1 MNAALLGS
9 VAALAWGTHDF
20 LARFPSRTLGAVNTA
35 FGVTL
40 TGLFVL
46 AFWLVL
52 SGEPLRIVWPSL
64 WLTAATGVCYAVAT
78 MSLYAALAIGPL
90 SVVAPIAGSYPP
102 LAVLFALAAGER
114 PSLLQWLVVAAVMAG
129 VVAVAQRREG
139 HAGDADAPTGA
150 TRIYV
155 GLALVASLGFALAF
169 TSGQAAVP
177 IFGEAQSALLAR
189 VFSLLTVVLCYLHAS
204 VTWRMTSDTV
214 PLIGAMG
221 MLDVLALI
229 TVISA
234 AAFPD
239 AALAT
244 VTSSAFG
251 AVTVVLARVLLKERI
266 SPLQFLG
273 LLLIFGGVIALA
285 SR

>member
-1 MNAALLGS
+1 MNSALLGS
-9 VAALAWGTHDF
+9 LAALAWGVHDF
-20 LARFPSRTLGAVNTA
+20 IARYPSRAIGPVNTA
-35 FGVTL
+35 LGVTL
-40 TGLFVL
+40 AGLFAL
-46 AFWLVL
+46 GLWLVL
-52 SGEPLRIVWPSL
+52 SGEPLDIVWHSL
-64 WLTAATGVCYAVAT
+64 WLTAATGFCYAVAT

-90 SVVAPIAGSYPP
+90 SVVAPIAGSYPA

-114 PSLLQWLVVAAVMAG
+114 PSLVQWLAVAAVMAG
-129 VVAVAQRREG
+129 VVAVAQRRGG
-139 HAGDADAPTGA
+139 HDDDAEAPSGRART
-150 TRIYV
+150 YV

-177 IFGEAQSALLAR
+177 VFGEAQSALLAR
-189 VFSLLTVVLCYLHAS
+189 LFGLLAVALCYLHAS
-204 VTWRMTSDTV
+204 VTWRMTQASV

-221 MLDVLALI
+221 LLDVVALI

-251 AVTVVLARVLLKERI
+251 AVTVVLARILLNERI

-273 LLLIFGGVIALA
+273 LVLIFGGVVVLA

>member
-1 MNAALLGS
+1 VFILFFGLCGAGAPL
-9 VAALAWGTHDF
+9 VWGG
-20 LARFPSRTLGAVNTA
+20 RW
-35 FGVTL
+35 FGR
-40 TGLFVL
+40 
-46 AFWLVL
+46 
-52 SGEPLRIVWPSL
+52 PP
-64 WLTAATGVCYAVAT
+64 ATGFCYAVAT
-78 MSLYAALAIGPL
+78 LSLYAALAIGPL
-90 SVVAPIAGSYPP
+90 SVVAPIAGSYPA

-114 PSLLQWLVVAAVMAG
+114 PSLLQWLAVAAVMAG
-129 VVAVAQRREG
+129 VAAVAQRRERE
-139 HAGDADAPTGA
+139 GDPEAPTGPA
-150 TRIYV
+150 RAYV

-177 IFGEAQSALLAR
+177 IFGEAQAALLAR
-189 VFSLLTVVLCYLHAS
+189 IFSLATVVLCYLHAS
-204 VTWRMTSDTV
+204 VAWRITRETV

-221 MLDVLALI
+221 TLDVVALI

-266 SPLQFLG
+266 STLQFLG
-273 LLLIFGGVIALA
+273 LVLIFGGVVVLA

>member
-40 TGLFVL
+40 TGLLVL
-46 AFWLVL
+46 ALWLVL

-90 SVVAPIAGSYPP
+90 SVVAPIAGSYPA

-114 PSLLQWLVVAAVMAG
+114 PSLLQWLAVAAVMAG

-139 HAGDADAPTGA
+139 HTGNADAPTGA

-239 AALAT
+239 AELAT

-273 LLLIFGGVIALA
+273 LLLIFGGIIALA